1 MARLGKVVD
10 WLLWAA
16 FMLCFL
22 VALAAVKC
30 LDLYVYI
37 QQQKFNKHVNRH
49 RL

>member
-1 MARLGKVVD
+1 MDRANKVAD

-16 FMLCFL
+16 FSLCFV

-30 LDLYVYI
+30 FDLYVYI